1 MKVLTI
7 FIDMIRA
14 NRLST
19 FNGNVKKDT
28 PLDIAFKEMG
38 GTTYTNCF
46 SPGPD
51 TPRGMATYFTGVNPY
66 ENGCNTRL
74 KWPRYFLN
82 KELNTIFD
90 LFIEEGFKI
99 DCFANPKERGTGLY
113 PSHISDMDVHNQ
125 DLDLNK
131 YLSELKLQDDHFLF
145 LSIPDYHW
153 AFDDFGYTVSGEK
166 KAYKVTKSVFD
177 IVFKNFDKDD
187 FDHIFIFS
195 DHGFKFDAE
204 LKLEPKAYLLNEDR
218 TNSIMMHRVKGQEGL
233 IHNNKL
239 CSLTDLYPTYEE
251 ILGINQTKSFSL
263 LSNNEHKFIAIEDH
277 VDFRPSI
284 NLNIELWALVTK
296 DHIYIRELDKA
307 ILVNRKTKSVSNEI
321 VKEYDEMLKNN
332 SSFSTYIEE
341 YEIVYRY
348 RKNILAM
355 DCYMNGRVR
364 KRSSKIERY
373 FNHFVDLLKYR
384 NPIKINKVMK

>member
-51 TPRGMATYFTGVNPY
+51 TPRGMATYYSGVNPY

-74 KWPRYFLN
+74 KWPQYFLD

-90 LFIEEGFKI
+90 LFIEKGFKI
-99 DCFANPKERGTGLY
+99 DCFANPKERFTGLY
-113 PSHISDMDVHNQ
+113 PSHISDMNVHNQ
-125 DLDLNK
+125 DLDLDK
-131 YLSELKLQDDHFLF
+131 YLSELKLQNDHFLF

-153 AFDDFGYTVSGEK
+153 AFDDFGYTASGEK

-177 IVFKNFDKDD
+177 IVFKNFNKDD

-233 IHNNKL
+233 IHNDKL

-251 ILGINQTKSFSL
+251 ILGISQTKSFSL
-263 LSNNEHKFIAIEDH
+263 LSDNEHKFIAIEDH

-307 ILVNRKTKSVSNEI
+307 ILVNRKTKSISNEI
-321 VKEYDEMLKNN
+321 IKEYDEILKNN
-332 SSFSTYIEE
+332 SSFSTYIDE

-348 RKNILAM
+348 RTNILSM
-355 DCYMNGRVR
+355 DVYMNGEVR
-364 KRSSKIERY
+364 KRSSKIKRY
-373 FNHFVDLLKYR
+373 FNHLVDLLTYR
-384 NPIKINKVMK
+384 NTIKTTKKL